1 MIAVAG
7 HRVPGDGPMSRGD
20 DAVSCVRCLPRALMV
35 AMGCGEKVIDATKVE
50 DAINQDIQETGVA
63 GQVKSVECPED
74 EPSEDGRRFDC
85 TVIRTD
91 GGTEAIPVVV
101 TDGEAGNV
109 SFGQE
114 AQ

>member
-1 MIAVAG
+1 MLSGDPYGMALRKIGAPAAAAV
-7 HRVPGDGPMSRGD
+7 
-20 DAVSCVRCLPRALMV
+20 ALMV
-35 AMGCGEKVIDATKVE
+35 AMGCGEEVIDATKVE
-50 DAINQDIQETGVA
+50 DSINQNIQETGVA

-74 EPSEDGRRFDC
+74 EPSEDGHRFDC
-85 TVIRTD
+85 KVIRTD

-109 SFGQE
+109 SFGKE

>member
-1 MIAVAG
+1 MLSGDPYGMALRKIGAPAAAAV
-7 HRVPGDGPMSRGD
+7 
-20 DAVSCVRCLPRALMV
+20 ALMV

-74 EPSEDGRRFDC
+74 EPSEDGHRFDC

-101 TDGEAGNV
+101 TDSEAGNV
-109 SFGQE
+109 SFGKE